1 MSSATGATAA
11 SLALATCHN
20 GAGACTT
27 GNADVT
33 FTTTGIGFN
42 AGSAVTVATWLGTS
56 AFTLNNLVDTIGAQ
70 PMDSTIWEFVGNAK
84 FTSPQAF
91 IISHDDGV
99 TFVANGQ
106 TVVNDPGPTSVFT
119 VTPPALTLTGR
130 VVVSLSRSST
140 TSAVGAR
147 RFSRPTWLGLKT
159 RPLPPPNPPRSC
171 SSASASASPVS
182 ALGAAA
188 S

>member
-1 MSSATGATAA
+1 
-11 SLALATCHN
+11 
-20 GAGACTT
+20 
-27 GNADVT
+27 VT

-56 AFTLNNLVDTIGAQ
+56 AFPLNNLVDTIGAQ
-70 PMDSTIWEFVGNAK
+70 PMDPTIWEFVGNAK

-106 TVVNDPGPTSVFT
+106 TVVNDPGPTSVVNSPGTYTNGAGGSLPFT
-119 VTPPALTLTGR
+119 LIYDECCGGPAVLSTNLVGPENPPVTTPEPATL
-130 VVVSLSRSST
+130 LL
-140 TSAVGAR
+140 
-147 RFSRPTWLGLKT
+147 LGLG
-159 RPLPPPNPPRSC
+159 
-171 SSASASASPVS
+171 
-182 ALGAAA
+182 LGVAGLGMRRRRKL